1 MVDFEGI
8 PGAVNIGE
16 NHGKGDGREERGGGG
31 GRRGGRGLR
40 GVSGVVMVVVVLGL
54 VRNCFG
60 GWRVHLE
67 GVDARGVVRR
77 R

>member
-1 MVDFEGI
+1 MVDFEGV
-8 PGAVNIGE
+8 PRAVNIGE
-16 NHGKGDGREERGGGG
+16 NHGEGDGGEERGGRG

-40 GVSGVVMVVVVLGL
+40 GDSGLVMVVVVLGL

-67 GVDARGVVRR
+67 GVDARGVMGRR
-77 R
+77 